1 MMTSYYY
8 NKRFYEEES
17 MISFARKKSSAI
29 RIIAK

>member
-8 NKRFYEEES
+8 NNRFKEEES

-29 RIIAK
+29 KI